1 MNNHIYDINYKHS
14 DSIATSNN
22 ISNNFINAN
31 CDTSPRKYTYWRRTI
46 NSDDL
51 GFDIQKSGAELL
63 CRTVEGNGGNF
74 QSREK
79 IIVYYI
85 VYENSPMKFD
95 EFTYSNNTLMIV
107 FLVFIWYKLPGCSLF
122 FWNDE

>member
-74 QSREK
+74 QSR
-79 IIVYYI
+79 
-85 VYENSPMKFD
+85 
-95 EFTYSNNTLMIV
+95 V